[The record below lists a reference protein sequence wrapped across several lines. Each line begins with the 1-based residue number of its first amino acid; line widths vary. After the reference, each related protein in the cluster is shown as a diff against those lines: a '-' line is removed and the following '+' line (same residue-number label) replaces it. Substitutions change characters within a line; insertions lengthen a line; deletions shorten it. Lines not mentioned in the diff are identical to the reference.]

1 MATKEIYQSANLTA
15 SSVGLGEESAQ
26 TIRVTPNPAS
36 QSAVVSFGEHT
47 NGSVR
52 VVNALGQTVYEAA
65 LNGEHALTL
74 PVADWTNGL
83 YVVEFTNGAERTT
96 QRFQV
101 AH

>member
-1 MATKEIYQSANLTA
+1 
-15 SSVGLGEESAQ
+15 
-26 TIRVTPNPAS
+26 
-36 QSAVVSFGEHT
+36 
-47 NGSVR
+47 
-52 VVNALGQTVYEAA
+52 
-65 LNGEHALTL
+65 LNGENALRL